1 MLLHASSP
9 RLRRVWS
16 SASRQAAASRCLSA
30 PYYLIPSLHSFLVV
44 RSRAARDDRSQ
55 LFNGS
60 VASLWSFVGIV
71 TVTPSLLPLLRKKN
85 D

>member
-44 RSRAARDDRSQ
+44 RSRAARDDRCQ
-55 LFNGS
+55 VFNCREP
-60 VASLWSFVGIV
+60 VVLRRHCDCDTITAAV
-71 TVTPSLLPLLRKKN
+71 TAKEE
-85 D
+85 